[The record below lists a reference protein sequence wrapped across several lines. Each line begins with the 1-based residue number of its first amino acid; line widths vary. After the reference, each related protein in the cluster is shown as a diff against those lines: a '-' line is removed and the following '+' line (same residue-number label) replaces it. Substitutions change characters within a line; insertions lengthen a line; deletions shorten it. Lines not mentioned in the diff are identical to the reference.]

1 MRTEFDRTCGLL
13 KRTWGAGFLDL
24 LRVMPFLAGICRTFK
39 ATDVLIG

>member
-13 KRTWGAGFLDL
+13 KRTWGGGVLDL